1 MKLQSIETIAI
12 DIPLKQNFGGATYSV
27 LKRSTVITR
36 LRAADGLVS
45 NVYNGDNR
53 AHAGEIVP
61 GCLRVDDHPR
71 RTRHSRFSLLKLS
84 WARFSNVVYSPK
96 KRSLRVP
103 MGPLRCLPMMISAM
117 PFSVLSSSY
126 TSSR

>member
-45 NVYNGDNR
+45 NVDR
-53 AHAGEIVP
+53 KS
-61 GCLRVDDHPR
+61 
-71 RTRHSRFSLLKLS
+71 TRL
-84 WARFSNVVYSPK
+84 N
-96 KRSLRVP
+96 
-103 MGPLRCLPMMISAM
+103 
-117 PFSVLSSSY
+117 SSH
-126 TSSR
+126 